1 MLEGMQESILCVVA
15 GLGCPIQKSKSK
27 KRKHS
32 TLRSDADVCGKGS
45 WSAVLM
51 HRSGESAGGRIG
63 STTSEQ
69 CERLKLESNRLK
81 PRLAEI
87 YTATKEIKITHRDT
101 HTNCLCYSVP
111 ALSPSLARSI

>member
-15 GLGCPIQKSKSK
+15 GLGCRIQKSKSK

-45 WSAVLM
+45 WSAV
-51 HRSGESAGGRIG
+51 RSESAGGRIG